1 MAKLIFLLVS
11 EQLSCKLSTFSSFAS
26 FLTSAEGALG
36 SWLTSILAVNLRLF
50 SLIIPNSYHLFVDY
64 MPDGLMQT
72 LSNKYKNLSL
82 RI

>member
-50 SLIIPNSYHLFVDY
+50 FVNN
-64 MPDGLMQT
+64 PKQ
-72 LSNKYKNLSL
+72 LSPF
-82 RI
+82 R